1 MPKRNIELLTKI
13 RDLIASEPD
22 KLNMNSWSAI
32 DRNLLGEF
40 DYDEGTAKIDCGTT
54 QCIAGWA
61 VQMSGWKFLVRGY
74 DVLASDEDDEAVVH
88 ASWCVARNGRTAMVD
103 EKAREFLGITPE
115 EGFFLF
121 LDVEND
127 RAIEALD
134 MFIAGEPLDV
144 MQERF
149 GIVEPE

>member
-13 RDLIASEPD
+13 RNLIATQPD
-22 KLNMNSWSAI
+22 KLNMNSWSMI
-32 DRNLLGEF
+32 DRNLLGEMEYE
-40 DYDEGTAKIDCGTT
+40 DTAKIDCGTT

-61 VQMSGWKFLVRGY
+61 VQLSGWKFLVRGFE
-74 DVLASDEDDEAVVH
+74 VLVADEAEEPVVH
-88 ASWCVARNGRTAMVD
+88 VSYCVARNGRTAMVD
-103 EKAREFLGITPE
+103 QKARQLLGITPE
-115 EGFFLF
+115 ESFFLF

-134 MFIAGEPLDV
+134 MFIAGESLDL

-149 GIVEPE
+149 GIVDPE